1 MQHQSGTEFRSA
13 YLPDATQE
21 FTDAAAS
28 RLSIRRI
35 VVGFFLIFSAL
46 VMGVFELEIT
56 PPPWWDEGWT
66 LCVARQWI
74 ETGHYGCLLEGQPA
88 APLLAGHL
96 PVVASISAGFRLFGI
111 GIWQARLVELLY
123 AFSALGLLYYL
134 TADLYNHKV
143 ALGTLLLVLFF
154 PADWEMHPLIIGR
167 QVLGEMPMV
176 FFLLAGYFCMRM
188 VERHVAWL
196 AGAMGCWGLALF
208 TKMQVRPFLALSLAV
223 PILLSLWRHEWRI
236 SRLIGA
242 AAVGAGTVFLL
253 LGWLKSV
260 WLEGHTLPMP
270 PMSGLLQVSAIVLVP
285 TVRIGALIFTLS
297 NLLPTLCGLGVATM
311 AMVKQ
316 WRRAQPFGI
325 REGVRLMLLTFL
337 LSWFGWF
344 VTLSLGGERY
354 AFPLSF
360 LATPFVAALLYD
372 LSQGYNVRAVMHS
385 IGDVIR
391 ERRMTVLHMQHAAVL
406 FIALV
411 IFGMTVQARYDFRAR
426 KDGSVFPEVIEF
438 LNRHIQPDALIET
451 YESELLFLLHQ
462 PYHYPP
468 AQLDIGLIQRGWEQH
483 LELPYDAL
491 EANPD
496 YVVVGEFGRRAGI
509 YRTAVAKGQIHLLRT
524 MGHYQIYERV
534 RS

>member
-1 MQHQSGTEFRSA
+1 MQHQSRTEFRSA
-13 YLPDATQE
+13 YLPNATEE
-21 FTDAAAS
+21 FTDPATS
-28 RLSIRRI
+28 RISIRRI
-35 VVGFFLIFSAL
+35 AVGVFLVLSAL

-74 ETGHYGCLLEGQPA
+74 ETGHYGCLLEGHPA
-88 APLLAGHL
+88 PPLLAGHL
-96 PVVASISAGFRLFGI
+96 PVVASIAAGFRLFGI

-176 FFLLAGYFCMRM
+176 FFLLAGYVCMRM
-188 VERHVAWL
+188 VERQVSWL

-208 TKMQVRPFLALSLAV
+208 TKMQVRPFWALSMAV
-223 PILLSLWRHEWRI
+223 PILLSLWRREWRI

-242 AAVGAGTVFLL
+242 AAVGAWMVFLL
-253 LGWLKSV
+253 FGWFKSM
-260 WLEGHTLPMP
+260 WLEGHTMPMP

-285 TVRIGALIFTLS
+285 AVRSDAFIFTLC
-297 NLLPTLCGLGVATM
+297 NLLPTLCGVGVAT
-311 AMVKQ
+311 AVMVQQ
-316 WRRAQPFGI
+316 WRRAAPFGV
-325 REGVRLMLLTFL
+325 RESVRLMLLTFL

-344 VTLSLGGERY
+344 VALSLGGERY
-354 AFPLSF
+354 AFPLWF

-372 LSQGYNVRAVMHS
+372 LSQGYDIRAVMQS
-385 IGDVIR
+385 IGVMIR
-391 ERRMTVLHMQHAAVL
+391 DRRGTVLHIQHAAVL
-406 FIALV
+406 FIAFV
-411 IFGMTVQARYDFRAR
+411 ILGMTVQARYDFRAR
-426 KDGSVFPEVIEF
+426 KDGAVFPEIIEF
-438 LNRHIQPDALIET
+438 LNRHTQPDALIET
-451 YESELLFLLHQ
+451 YESELLFLLQ
-462 PYHYPP
+462 RPYHYPP
-468 AQLDIGLIQRGWEQH
+468 AQLDIGVIRRGWEQH

-491 EANPD
+491 ESNPD
-496 YVVVGEFGRRAGI
+496 YIVVGEFGRRAGI
-509 YRTAVAKGQIHLLRT
+509 YRTAVDTGQIRLLRT
-524 MGHYQIYERV
+524 MGYYQIYERV